1 MFLAIILY
9 CAVPTDAT
17 SCDVM
22 VRRDHLFQSEIQCEE
37 QIIPMAKSLLT
48 TGHYVKAKC
57 FAFNPY
63 GEEA

>member
-1 MFLAIILY
+1 MYLAIILY
-9 CAVPTDAT
+9 CAIPTDAT

-22 VRRDHLFQSEIQCEE
+22 VRKNYLFQSEIQCKE
-37 QIIPMAKSLLT
+37 QIIPMAKGLLT

>member
-1 MFLAIILY
+1 MFLAILLY

-37 QIIPMAKSLLT
+37 QIIPMAKGLLT

-57 FAFNPY
+57 FKFNPY
-63 GEEA
+63 GEEV

>member
-1 MFLAIILY
+1 MYLAIILY
-9 CAVPTDAT
+9 CAIPTDAT

-22 VRRDHLFQSEIQCEE
+22 IRKNYLFNTEVQCEE
-37 QIIPMAKSLLT
+37 QVIPMAKGLIA